1 MGYLWTKN
9 GAGTRRAL
17 LLAALAL
24 AGCGF
29 VPIHGPESGA
39 GALRGATAITVP
51 QTVEGYRL
59 LARLDDRLGPVA
71 VARWHLTVTLEV
83 ASETAAVSATGVISR
98 TNLTGEAAYRLTDL
112 AGALLAEGRVSG
124 FTGFGT
130 GGSTVATGAAEA
142 DARDRLAVILA
153 DAILTRLS
161 VVELAR

>member
-1 MGYLWTKN
+1 MGYFWTKN
-9 GAGTRRAL
+9 VGTRRGL
-17 LLAALAL
+17 LIGALAL

-29 VPIHGPESGA
+29 SPVYGPGGSGD
-39 GALRGATAITVP
+39 GLRGATAISAP

-59 LARLDDRLGPVA
+59 LTRLEDRLGPA
-71 VARWHLTVTLEV
+71 AEARWHLTVTLAV

-98 TNLTGEAAYRLTDL
+98 TNLTGEAGYRLTDL

-130 GGSTVATGAAEA
+130 GGSTVATDAAEA
-142 DARDRLAVILA
+142 DARARLSVILA

-161 VVELAR
+161 VLDLAP